1 MTSWLILLFIPA
13 AAYSGWRLATHK
25 EKKEARLSKT
35 KNAYLEGLGFLLN
48 DQTDRA
54 VDAFLSMDDLD
65 SQAVENQL
73 ALGVLFRKR
82 GEPDR
87 ALHLHKRLSQITN
100 LEEKLKLSIDYEM
113 AEDFRAA
120 GMYQEA
126 QQIFESLSGKNFQV
140 QKIFSS
146 LWHLYEISHNWEKAI
161 TVNQRFLAFA
171 KSKEEEKIIK
181 NRIAHYYCEIAEGLI
196 FNKKTGEAEKYLK
209 EALKADNSCIRAYA
223 LEAKLATDRGED
235 INALHQYH
243 SLCSQ
248 DADFAADFL
257 KNMEDIYQKSQRGE
271 EFYQWLF
278 ALENR
283 TKQTHLT
290 LAVAEI
296 IAREDKKEAWEF
308 LDRRLREQ
316 NNPLLL
322 SAYLHYQENSGI
334 NEKIQKSI
342 APKTAYQC
350 KECGFKI
357 QKIIWHC
364 PACYSWSS
372 FRPFVELRHIEK

>member
-1 MTSWLILLFIPA
+1 MTNWLILLFIPA

-65 SQAVENQL
+65 RQAVENQL

-87 ALHLHKRLSQITN
+87 ALHLHKRLSEIN
-100 LEEKLKLSIDYEM
+100 KLEENLKLSIDYEM

-126 QQIFESLSGKNFQV
+126 QELFEKLADKQFQAP
-140 QKIFSS
+140 KIFSS

-161 TVNQRFLAFA
+161 EINQRCLDLGLA
-171 KSKEEEKIIK
+171 KNDELRVK
-181 NRIAHYYCEIAEGLI
+181 NRIAHYNCEIAEKLI
-196 FNKKTGEAEKYLK
+196 LNKKTGEAEKFLK
-209 EALKADNSCIRAYA
+209 EALKQDNSCIRAYL
-223 LEAKLATDRGED
+223 LEARLAVERGEE

-243 SLCSQ
+243 SLCAE
-248 DADFAADFL
+248 DEDFVADFL
-257 KNMEDIYQKSQRGE
+257 KDMEEIYQKSQRQE

-283 TKQTHLT
+283 SKQSRLT

-308 LDRRLREQ
+308 LDRRIKES

-322 SAYLHYQENSGI
+322 SAYLSYQENSPL
-334 NEKIQKSI
+334 NEKIRKSI

-372 FRPFVELRHIEK
+372 FRPFVELHHIEK